1 MKIALLGYGKM
12 GKTIEK
18 IAVSRGHSIVLK
30 VDQHNADPFP
40 LEGLKKADVAIEFST
55 PKTVVGNILHCFRA
69 EVPVVVGT
77 TAWNDQMEFV
87 AEKCKEHHG
96 SIFTASNFSLGVNLF
111 FRLNNQLAKMM
122 NPYSDYD
129 VSMEEIHHIHK
140 LDSPS
145 GTGIT
150 LADGIIANLDRKK
163 NWKDYPDELPSEIP
177 ATELPIVSKRIG
189 EVPGTHSV
197 FYTSSVDKITI
208 THEAFSREGF
218 AAGAVI
224 ASEWLY
230 GKKGI
235 FGMNDLLG
243 D

>member
-12 GKTIEK
+12 GKTIEA
-18 IAVSRGHSIVLK
+18 IALKRGHSIVLK
-30 VDQHNADPFP
+30 VDKDNFDPFP
-40 LEGLKKADVAIEFST
+40 LEELKKADVAIEFST
-55 PKTVVGNILHCFRA
+55 PKTVVGNILHCFVA
-69 EVPVVVGT
+69 GVPIVVGT

-87 AEKCKEHHG
+87 AEKCKEKNG
-96 SIFTASNFSLGVNLF
+96 TIFTASNFSLGVNLF
-111 FRLNNQLAKMM
+111 FRLNNQLAKLM

-129 VSMEEIHHIHK
+129 VSMEEIHHVHK

-150 LADGIIANLDRKK
+150 LADGILANLDRKK
-163 NWKDYPDELPSEIP
+163 TWKDYPNELPADVPHE
-177 ATELPIVSKRIG
+177 ELPIVSKRIG

-197 FYTSSVDKITI
+197 IYNSDVDKITI
-208 THEAFSREGF
+208 THEAYSREGF
-218 AAGAVI
+218 ALGAVI
-224 ASEWLY
+224 AAEWLF

-243 D
+243 